1 MAVAAKFPLEEL
13 VKLPIFVF
21 PQVSWS
27 GDQVGY
33 YTDESGRMEFWVM
46 DLTTGQ
52 HRQVSHGEIPTAV
65 HAGFA
70 WDRNG
75 RSIVFARDVNGNEQ
89 HDLWRLD
96 IESSHAEQLTD
107 TPSAQEIP
115 IEFSPDDER
124 VSFLSTRNGQLNLF
138 SMRRDG
144 SDVRQLTAW
153 KNPAWGGRWSPD
165 GTQLA
170 SATSESENLHNA
182 DIYLVA
188 ADGSGARQ
196 IFSSGGN
203 TFDVAAGWSPDG
215 QSLAITSDA
224 SGVDRPGIL
233 DVASGQVRWLG
244 IEGVDETACGF
255 SPDGT
260 LLLTQRNQDAR
271 VLPVIYEV
279 ESGAERVPVLPA
291 GGSLSGWTNPEF
303 ARSGE
308 AIVFAYSTDA
318 TRPELLLY
326 DLDSA
331 SLQTLIP
338 AEYGSIDPAAF
349 VMAEDVYYP
358 SFDGLRIHALL
369 YHPRDASPSHRVP
382 AVVMPHGGPTWNYS
396 HIFDPY
402 VQFLVNEG
410 YAVLLPN
417 IRGSTGYGVEFRDMA
432 RHDWGGADLQDIVA
446 GRNYLASL
454 PFVDPDRIAVFGG
467 SYGGFMTF
475 IAMTKAPENW
485 KAGVAWVG
493 VSDLPAMYEESMP
506 HFKSFLEEQMGNPQ
520 ENAALWRDRS
530 AVNFADR
537 MQGKLLIVHGI
548 NDPRCPI
555 SQARIFR
562 DRLLELGKV
571 EGRDFEYV
579 ELGEEGHGSTDQAQR
594 LRSFKLVADFFARNL

>member
-215 QSLAITSDA
+215 RYLAITSDA

-303 ARSGE
+303 AGSGE
-308 AIVFAYSTDA
+308 GIVFAYSTDA

-396 HIFDPY
+396 HIF
-402 VQFLVNEG
+402 
-410 YAVLLPN
+410 
-417 IRGSTGYGVEFRDMA
+417 
-432 RHDWGGADLQDIVA
+432 
-446 GRNYLASL
+446 
-454 PFVDPDRIAVFGG
+454 DPDRIAVFGG